1 MSDDLMRRLRFDLSV
16 YPDKPTSVYPSDVI
30 EVVDDLQAR
39 IRILEATIKGLTSH
53 DFDADVATEELTKRQ
68 RRIEEL
74 EGESH
79 DMDLMFK
86 RIMEEKCPTDE
97 VHCTCVPLLRNRI
110 LKDIER
116 NAELLAFVEKVSAVP
131 LFDGQGVYVGNVEI
145 GKVSCGQYDWIITEA
160 TRLIKEQKK

>member
-1 MSDDLMRRLRFDLSV
+1 MIEITDERVRELMLIYDSV
-16 YPDKPTSVYPSDVI
+16 YGDYLHSKDEKDIRDCLDELIVI
-30 EVVDDLQAR
+30 
-39 IRILEATIKGLTSH
+39 
-53 DFDADVATEELTKRQ
+53 RQ
-68 RRIEEL
+68 RIEEL

-116 NAELLAFVEKVSAVP
+116 NAELLAFVEKAIKSYYEQPGLNDVLLA
-131 LFDGQGVYVGNVEI
+131 
-145 GKVSCGQYDWIITEA
+145 EA

>member
-1 MSDDLMRRLRFDLSV
+1 MSEITDERVRELMLIYDSV
-16 YPDKPTSVYPSDVI
+16 YGDYLHSKDEKDIRDCLDELIVI
-30 EVVDDLQAR
+30 
-39 IRILEATIKGLTSH
+39 
-53 DFDADVATEELTKRQ
+53 RQ
-68 RRIEEL
+68 RIEEL

-97 VHCTCVPLLRNRI
+97 VHCTCVPLLRNCI

>member
-1 MSDDLMRRLRFDLSV
+1 MQLYTGGDQMNEITDERVRELMLIYDSVYGDYLHSKDEKDVRDCLDDLI
-16 YPDKPTSVYPSDVI
+16 VI
-30 EVVDDLQAR
+30 
-39 IRILEATIKGLTSH
+39 
-53 DFDADVATEELTKRQ
+53 RQ
-68 RRIEEL
+68 RIDEL